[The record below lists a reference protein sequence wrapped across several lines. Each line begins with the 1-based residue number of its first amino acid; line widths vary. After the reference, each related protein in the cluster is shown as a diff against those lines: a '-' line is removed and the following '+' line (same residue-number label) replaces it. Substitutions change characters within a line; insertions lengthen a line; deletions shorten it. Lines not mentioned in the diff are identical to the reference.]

1 MNWPN
6 DIHNKRARI
15 GTAIFMTLLLLF
27 IFFFGLTY
35 LNPPPNSGPVINFG
49 FDEQGAGETASSEQ
63 VDEPVQE
70 QQQEVTPPPTESTP
84 VVTDEVTTQD
94 VEEAAVVEKK
104 EDPKPPVEQPKEVK
118 DPPKEDPK
126 PSNDLMDRLNKT
138 KNQQDASKNDGNKS
152 GEGVTS
158 GSGDQ
163 GKETGDRK
171 SQSREGQGGPGDGNY
186 RLGGRN
192 ALNKVKPPYDC
203 PEEGRVVVKVY
214 VDRSGKVVRAVP
226 GEAIDNGPASTTSA
240 SCLYNEAKNA
250 ALKTTWQPD
259 PKAKEQQMGYI
270 VYNFVKGN

>member
-94 VEEAAVVEKK
+94 VEDAAVVEKK
-104 EDPKPPVEQPKEVK
+104 KDPKPKVETPK
-118 DPPKEDPK
+118 
-126 PSNDLMDRLNKT
+126 KT
-138 KNQQDASKNDGNKS
+138 KEELEQERKKKEMDALFGKVSNESDASKNDGNKS
-152 GEGVTS
+152 GEGVTQ
-158 GSGDQ
+158 GGGDQ
-163 GKETGDRK
+163 GKETGERN

-186 RLGGRN
+186 LLGGRS
-192 ALNKVKPPYDC
+192 ALNKVKPKYPC
-203 PEEGRVVVKVY
+203 SAEGRVVVKVY
-214 VDRSGKVVRAVP
+214 VDRSGKVIKAVP
-226 GEAIDNGPASTTSA
+226 GESITNGKSSTTA
-240 SCLYNEAKNA
+240 DGCLYNEAKKA

-259 PKAKEQQMGYI
+259 SKAKEQQIGYI
-270 VYNFVKGN
+270 IYNFEKK

>member
-158 GSGDQ
+158 GGGDE
-163 GKETGDRK
+163 GKVGGDK
-171 SQSREGQGGPGDGNY
+171 NSQSRDGIGGPGDG
-186 RLGGRN
+186 RLGDGR
-192 ALNKVKPPYDC
+192 KIMSKPTPDYPC
-203 PEEGRVVVKVY
+203 EEHGRVIVKVY
-214 VDRSGKVVRAVP
+214 VDKNGDVTRVSAGESIPGGKSSNVF
-226 GEAIDNGPASTTSA
+226 D
-240 SCLYNEAKNA
+240 SCLNKEAEKA
-250 ALKTTWQPD
+250 AKKTKWQPD
-259 PKAKEQQMGYI
+259 PNGGGEKFGYI
-270 VYNFVKGN
+270 IYNFEKN